1 MLIIWLQV
9 FYCQGKILNP
19 EKSDFLIETEHDSK
33 MNQQF
38 LRNHRNLYATA
49 FQGVELGII
58 EEFIDIYRGDYE
70 MFKYRI
76 PKVKHLKDKA
86 KIEDWIIPKFSV
98 NLLPVLASDCIIKK
112 IELFWALLEQW
123 TNRIRS
129 DQITRIGLD
138 KFVYGPIRF
147 YVSKSFDRIIVAVAK
162 LIEIIW
168 QLL

>member
-1 MLIIWLQV
+1 
-9 FYCQGKILNP
+9 
-19 EKSDFLIETEHDSK
+19 

-86 KIEDWIIPKFSV
+86 KIED
-98 NLLPVLASDCIIKK
+98 
-112 IELFWALLEQW
+112 
-123 TNRIRS
+123 
-129 DQITRIGLD
+129 
-138 KFVYGPIRF
+138 
-147 YVSKSFDRIIVAVAK
+147 
-162 LIEIIW
+162 
-168 QLL
+168 